1 MSTPS
6 APPAASGFAIA
17 ACRGPQGCEHRAL
30 DPGDLPERLA
40 APLEAL
46 DFGTGLARLLGR
58 PPRRHELF
66 TVSLSCCPNACSRP
80 QIADVGLIAA
90 QRPAADP
97 SRCTRCGACRD
108 ACRENAVVLLPSGQL
123 DAIDEAACLACGACI
138 AACPAGA
145 LSPGRSGWRVQLGGR
160 LGRHPRLAEE
170 LPGLHSADQAVEFT
184 LRAAR
189 HLLEHARPG
198 QRLGDLVAKAGAR
211 AVAGLKPSG
220 RR

>member
-1 MSTPS
+1 MSKHP
-6 APPAASGFAIA
+6 APPAAAFAVT

-30 DPGDLPERLA
+30 DPGDLPRRLA
-40 APLEAL
+40 EGLDAL
-46 DFGTGLARLLGR
+46 GFAAGLARLLGR
-58 PPRRHELF
+58 PPKRHEQF
-66 TVSLSCCPNACSRP
+66 TVSVSCCPNACSRP

-90 QRPAADP
+90 QRPKADP
-97 SRCTRCGACRD
+97 ARCTRCGACQD
-108 ACRENAVVLLPSGQL
+108 ACREQAVVLLPSGQL

-189 HLLEHARPG
+189 YFLDRAKPG
-198 QRLGDLVAKAGAR
+198 QRLGDLVAKAGAK
-211 AVAGLKPSG
+211 AVAGVK
-220 RR
+220 R

>member
-1 MSTPS
+1 MPT
-6 APPAASGFAIA
+6 PPASPAAPGCAITT
-17 ACRGPQGCEHRAL
+17 CRGPRGCEHRAL

-40 APLEAL
+40 AALAAL
-46 DFGTGLARLLGR
+46 DFEAGLARLLGR

-90 QRPAADP
+90 KRPAADP

-108 ACRENAVVLLPSGQL
+108 ACRERAVVLSPSGQL
-123 DAIDEAACLACGACI
+123 DAIDEGSCLACGACI
-138 AACPAGA
+138 ATCPAGA
-145 LSPGRSGWRVQLGGR
+145 LTPGRSGWRVQLGGR

-170 LPGLHSADQAVEFT
+170 LPGLHGPDAAVEFT

-189 HLLEHARPG
+189 YFLEHARPG
-198 QRLGDLVAKAGAR
+198 QRLGDLVARAGAR
-211 AVAGLKPSG
+211 AVAGLKK
-220 RR
+220 

>member
-1 MSTPS
+1 MHP
-6 APPAASGFAIA
+6 APTSPGFVVT

-30 DPGDLPERLA
+30 DPGGLPQRLDA
-40 APLEAL
+40 ALAGL
-46 DFGTGLARLLGR
+46 DVTAGLTRLLGR
-58 PPRRHELF
+58 PPKRHEQF

-90 QRPAADP
+90 QRPKADP
-97 SRCTRCGACRD
+97 SRCTRCGACQD
-108 ACRENAVVLLPSGQL
+108 ACRESAVVLLPSGQL

-145 LSPGRSGWRVQLGGR
+145 LSPGKSGWRVQLGGR

-170 LPGLHSADQAVEFT
+170 LPGLHSPEQALEFT

-189 HLLEHARPG
+189 YLLEHARPG
-198 QRLGDLVAKAGAR
+198 QLLALGDLALFP
-211 AVAGLKPSG
+211 GLGPSP
-220 RR
+220 